1 MLRQSIKQTIDDALF
16 EYNISKADT
25 LRYCLLEIPN
35 DEIVEIMKSQL
46 LPNDYKDIVNQ
57 LNEE

>member
-1 MLRQSIKQTIDDALF
+1 MLRQSIKQTIDDALY
-16 EYNISKADT
+16 EYNISKADA

-35 DEIVEIMKSQL
+35 DDIVEIMKSQL
-46 LPNDYKDIVNQ
+46 MPNDYKYIVNQ

>member
-1 MLRQSIKQTIDDALF
+1 MLPSSIRKNIDDALF

-25 LRYCLLEIPN
+25 LRYCLLEIQN

-46 LPNDYKDIVNQ
+46 MPNDLKDIVNK

>member
-1 MLRQSIKQTIDDALF
+1 MLRQSIKQTIDDALY

-35 DEIVEIMKSQL
+35 DDIVEIMKSQL
-46 LPNDYKDIVNQ
+46 MPNDYNYIVNQ

>member
-1 MLRQSIKQTIDDALF
+1 MLQPSIRKIIDDALF

-25 LRYCLLEIPN
+25 FRYCLMEIAN

-46 LPNDYKDIVNQ
+46 MPNDYKDIVNK

>member
-16 EYNISKADT
+16 EHNISKADT

-35 DEIVEIMKSQL
+35 DDIVEIMKSQL
-46 LPNDYKDIVNQ
+46 MPNDYKDIVNQ

>member
-1 MLRQSIKQTIDDALF
+1 MLQPSMRRIIDDALF

-25 LRYCLLEIPN
+25 LRYCLTEIQN

-46 LPNDYKDIVNQ
+46 MPNDLKDIVNK

>member
-1 MLRQSIKQTIDDALF
+1 MLRQSIKQTIDNALF